1 MNNLTAQK
9 FWTENIPCHFEFRNP
24 QPPFPVHSHNFY
36 EIAIVYKGKGTHITP
51 DGDIPFKTGEIIVV
65 KPGQIHGYKDCDG
78 VVLMNIMIRS
88 NFIEEDAMELSNL
101 PKYNDFFVLSRKD
114 APEKTAITQFNIKTM
129 HLFELRAMID
139 SIQEEISRQPIGW
152 TINTTTYL
160 IQLILY
166 LLRVYNSPSYP
177 ETESVNHADM
187 LIKYM
192 EKNFRNDISMQDLM
206 EYSNMSE
213 SSVLR
218 TFKRITGYP
227 PFEYQMRQRMFAA
240 SRELSDTKLDITQ
253 IAYDVGYNDSNYFS
267 RCFKKFMNM
276 TPRDY
281 RSQFGKK
288 DIQD

>member
-1 MNNLTAQK
+1 MNNLVAQK

-24 QPPFPVHSHNFY
+24 QLPFPLHSHNFY
-36 EIAIVYKGKGTHITP
+36 EIAIVYRGKGIHITP
-51 DGDIPFKTGEIIVV
+51 QGEISFKAGEIIIV
-65 KPGQIHGYKDCDG
+65 KPGQVHGFKDLED

-88 NFIEEDAMELSNL
+88 KFIDEDVMELSDI
-101 PKYNDFFVLSRKD
+101 PKYNDFFVMAKKD
-114 APEKTAITQFNIKTM
+114 KPEKSAITQFNIKPM
-129 HLFELRAMID
+129 HLFEIRAMID
-139 SIQEEISRQPIGW
+139 SMQEEISRQPVGW
-152 TINTTTYL
+152 TISTTTYL

-177 ETESVNHADM
+177 VTESVNQADM
-187 LIKYM
+187 LIKYI
-192 EKNFRNDISMQDLM
+192 EKNFKNEISMQDLM

-240 SRELSDTKLDITQ
+240 SRELIDTKLDITQ

-288 DIQD
+288 DI